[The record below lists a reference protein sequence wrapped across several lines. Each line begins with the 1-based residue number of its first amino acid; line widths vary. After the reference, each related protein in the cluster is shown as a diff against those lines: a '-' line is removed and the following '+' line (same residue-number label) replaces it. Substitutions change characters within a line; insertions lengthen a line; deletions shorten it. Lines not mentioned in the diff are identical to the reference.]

1 MTPGWLLNSFVHFS
15 MSHGMQSDVAQ
26 IPWLCLAVIG
36 VRLSH
41 DFLLGGRSKQL
52 RRVFSALF

>member
-1 MTPGWLLNSFVHFS
+1 ME
-15 MSHGMQSDVAQ
+15 SDVVQ

-41 DFLLGGRSKQL
+41 DFSLLSGGSEQKL
-52 RRVFSALF
+52 RRVFLALF

>member
-1 MTPGWLLNSFVHFS
+1 